1 MGFNW
6 GSFFS
11 AGVEELGAVAQAKD
25 ASVAAEA
32 KAQAEEFAE
41 KQEAYEDEIT
51 KTKRLLRE
59 EADSIRGLGIT
70 DVGKIRTVMKTYGN
84 ANVIKGI
91 EEDFA
96 KYQMATIEGQ
106 NDGKFKTMADYIKGR
121 ITGSGQTLLSDEA
134 AEQAEDEAAIVGDE
148 LDIQKA
154 SQRAKAQGIT
164 LEQYLQNQAIK
175 MSDRP
180 AFNLNAR
187 AARLVEESKM
197 GIFGKTLTLEEAKK
211 KILAGKTMEG
221 AGLGAEAKDL
231 GETGYALEREGGL
244 STQQRLQTMA
254 LVKKARESRPDYVK
268 EDEIEDLKTDI
279 YKGLGDNIKAT
290 INPTTGDRT
299 YTTIAGKTKQALI
312 EEINKRLKFQNSL
325 PEDKRDEKGIAT
337 LELLLKRTQMGDNE
351 TKSETDST
359 KKPVVL
365 SDKMKNA
372 IKIKKSKYKRSN
384 EQIAKDL
391 VQTYGGRITL
401 EQALEMIEGL

>member
-41 KQEAYEDEIT
+41 KQEAYEDEVT
-51 KTKRLLRE
+51 KNKRLLRE

-84 ANVIKGI
+84 ADVMNKINK
-91 EEDFA
+91 DFTDYQA
-96 KYQMATIEGQ
+96 KNMVE
-106 NDGKFKTMADYIKGR
+106 NKEPKFKTLEEYIKGR

-231 GETGYALEREGGL
+231 GETGFALAREGGL
-244 STQQRLQTMA
+244 SAEQQIKLKALQEKYDPKIDPSAMITFENKLVNQLDEKFKVSTIDESGIKKITIASTPEAKKEMLKVINSEIASERFKGYSKEGQKMLIA
-254 LVKKARESRPDYVK
+254 LKEKYERPVAEK
-268 EDEIEDLKTDI
+268 Q
-279 YKGLGDNIKAT
+279 KGVT
-290 INPTTGDRT
+290 INDV
-299 YTTIAGKTKQALI
+299 IQSKKKAGKTNQQIAQELLDKGKAKSI
-312 EEINKRLKFQNSL
+312 EEALKIV
-325 PEDKRDEKGIAT
+325 EGI
-337 LELLLKRTQMGDNE
+337 
-351 TKSETDST
+351 
-359 KKPVVL
+359 
-365 SDKMKNA
+365 
-372 IKIKKSKYKRSN
+372 
-384 EQIAKDL
+384 
-391 VQTYGGRITL
+391 
-401 EQALEMIEGL
+401 

>member
-1 MGFNW
+1 MGFDW
-6 GSFFS
+6 SSFFAS
-11 AGVEELGAVAQAKD
+11 GVKEAGAVAKAKD
-25 ASVAAEA
+25 VSVAAEA

-41 KQEAYEDEIT
+41 KQEAYEDEVT
-51 KTKRLLRE
+51 KNKRLLRE

-84 ANVIKGI
+84 VNVIKGI

-96 KYQMATIEGQ
+96 NYQMATIEGK

-121 ITGSGQTLLSDEA
+121 ITGAGTAMLSDEA

-154 SQRAKAQGIT
+154 AQRAKAQGVT

-180 AFNLNAR
+180 AFNLEAR

-197 GIFGKTLTLEEAKK
+197 GLFGKTLTLEEAKK
-211 KILAGKTMEG
+211 QILGDKTMGE
-221 AGLGAEAKDL
+221 EAKDL
-231 GETGYALEREGGL
+231 GETGFALAREGGL
-244 STQQRLQTMA
+244 STQQRLQTLA
-254 LVKKARESRPDYVK
+254 LVKKAKESRPDYVK

-279 YKGLGDNIKAT
+279 YKGLGDNIKVT
-290 INPTTGDRT
+290 INPITKDRT

-351 TKSETDST
+351 TKSETDGT

-384 EQIAKDL
+384 EEIAKDL

>member
-32 KAQAEEFAE
+32 KAQAEEFAK

-84 ANVIKGI
+84 VNVIKGI

-96 KYQMATIEGQ
+96 KYQMATLEGE

-121 ITGSGQTLLSDEA
+121 ITGAGTAMLSDEA

-148 LDIQKA
+148 LNIQKA
-154 SQRAKAQGIT
+154 TQRAKAQGVS
-164 LEQYLQNQAIK
+164 LEEYLQNQATK

-180 AFNLNAR
+180 AFNLEAR

-197 GIFGKTLTLEEAKK
+197 GLFGETLTLEEAKK
-211 KILAGKTMEG
+211 QILGDKTMGE
-221 AGLGAEAKDL
+221 EAKDL
-231 GETGYALEREGGL
+231 GETGFALAREGGL
-244 STQQRLQTMA
+244 SAEEIIKLKALQEKADPKLDLSSLLTQENKLLGQLDEKFKIVKNINGVNQLTISDAPGARPAMLKAINELLTKDMNKESKKILLA
-254 LVKKARESRPDYVK
+254 LKEKYEQPVAKKDDDKEKPKLNTAPNDYTSKPRRDV
-268 EDEIEDLKTDI
+268 LKSLKNQGFDSF
-279 YKGLGDNIKAT
+279 KLN
-290 INPTTGDRT
+290 
-299 YTTIAGKTKQALI
+299 GKTYKI
-312 EEINKRLKFQNSL
+312 
-325 PEDKRDEKGIAT
+325 PENI
-337 LELLLKRTQMGDNE
+337 
-351 TKSETDST
+351 
-359 KKPVVL
+359 
-365 SDKMKNA
+365 
-372 IKIKKSKYKRSN
+372 
-384 EQIAKDL
+384 
-391 VQTYGGRITL
+391 
-401 EQALEMIEGL
+401 

>member
-11 AGVEELGAVAQAKD
+11 AGVEELGEVAQAKD

-41 KQEAYEDEIT
+41 KQEAYEDEVT
-51 KTKRLLRE
+51 KTKRLLRQ
-59 EADSIRGLGIT
+59 EADSIRGLGIK

-96 KYQMATIEGQ
+96 KYQMATIEGE

-121 ITGSGQTLLSDEA
+121 ITGAGTAMLSDAA
-134 AEQAEDEAAIVGDE
+134 AEQAEDEAVIAGDE

-154 SQRAKAQGIT
+154 SQRAKAQGVT

-244 STQQRLQTMA
+244 STQQRLQTLA
-254 LVKKARESRPDYVK
+254 LVKKAKESRPDYVK

-279 YKGLGDNIKAT
+279 YKGLGDNIKVT

-337 LELLLKRTQMGDNE
+337 LELLLKRAQMDDNE
-351 TKSETDST
+351 TKSETSGGDKEKPKQKNIPEITSKEEYDKLPRGT
-359 KKPVVL
+359 QYRKNGKLYRKK
-365 SDKMKNA
+365 
-372 IKIKKSKYKRSN
+372 
-384 EQIAKDL
+384 
-391 VQTYGGRITL
+391 
-401 EQALEMIEGL
+401 

>member
-41 KQEAYEDEIT
+41 KQEAYEDEMT
-51 KTKRLLRE
+51 KNKRLLRQE
-59 EADSIRGLGIT
+59 VDSIRGLGIK

-84 ANVIKGI
+84 VNVIKGI

-96 KYQMATIEGQ
+96 KYQQATIEGI

-121 ITGSGQTLLSDEA
+121 ITGTGTAMLSDVA
-134 AEQAEDEAAIVGDE
+134 AEQAEDEATIAGDE

-254 LVKKARESRPDYVK
+254 LVKKAKESRPDYVK

-279 YKGLGDNIKAT
+279 YKGLGDNIKVT

-337 LELLLKRTQMGDNE
+337 LELLLKRAQMDDNE
-351 TKSETDST
+351 TKSETSGGDKEKPKQKNIPEITSKEEYDKLPRGT
-359 KKPVVL
+359 QYRKNGKLYRKK
-365 SDKMKNA
+365 
-372 IKIKKSKYKRSN
+372 
-384 EQIAKDL
+384 
-391 VQTYGGRITL
+391 
-401 EQALEMIEGL
+401 

>member
-11 AGVEELGAVAQAKD
+11 AGVEELGEVAQAKD

-96 KYQMATIEGQ
+96 KYQMATLEGE

-154 SQRAKAQGIT
+154 SQRAKAQGVT

-244 STQQRLQTMA
+244 STQQRLQTLA
-254 LVKKARESRPDYVK
+254 LVKKAKESRPEYVK
-268 EDEIEDLKTDI
+268 GDEILALRKSI
-279 YKGLGDNIKAT
+279 LSQGVLPKGTFIKDENDN
-290 INPTTGDRT
+290 
-299 YTTIAGKTKQALI
+299 YTENNKTKPAMIAYLKNVINQMEKA
-312 EEINKRLKFQNSL
+312 EVKDEAGINKRQRLLAQLES
-325 PEDKRDEKGIAT
+325 EMSGGDKTKG
-337 LELLLKRTQMGDNE
+337 
-351 TKSETDST
+351 ETDST

-384 EQIAKDL
+384 EEIAKDL